1 MLFEADL
8 WTLSP
13 PCQPFTRM
21 GKQKQ
26 GMDTRSS
33 SLRTII
39 DLIRRIKPPAILLE
53 NVKGFEG
60 SDAWRSLIE
69 TLVCCDYDIRQFLL
83 TPLQFG
89 VPNCRLRYYLV
100 AKLRT
105 EPQRSM
111 FSFGQTPINS
121 TDASTEADS
130 NILRFP
136 IFDVPLLPNCQC
148 IVCTEK
154 ARYVGHEIRSI
165 AINML
170 PANITSIED
179 HYAAY
184 VPLCRPIQEFLLPK
198 TDVPVWCLI
207 LHHYCIQEY
216 LFLSKSD
223 KERFYRILDIVSP
236 ESHKSACF
244 TKGYGQRFEGTG
256 SFLTLTRVP
265 PADTDATFPPTLR
278 AFHSKEIANLMCFP
292 ADFEFPEEVTEKQ
305 RKRLL
310 GNSINVLVVAH
321 ILNWAF
327 STN

>member
-1 MLFEADL
+1 MLLSVSLSINECLLFEADL

-154 ARYVGHEIRSI
+154 AR
-165 AINML
+165 
-170 PANITSIED
+170 NITSIED

-198 TDVPVWCLI
+198 TDVP
-207 LHHYCIQEY
+207 EY